1 MKSRDLIATAATA
14 LQANPLR
21 SILTTLGIVI
31 GCGSVI
37 AMAAIGAGAEARI
50 TEMIDR
56 MGSNLIMVLPGS
68 GISRGASMGGESK
81 QSLTQRDVDGI
92 REEAQYVAQISGSI
106 SSSVQIIAAGKNWR
120 TRTSGVEKGYL
131 AINKWVI
138 ELGREISEEEYALGR
153 KVVVLGASV
162 SKNIFDDQDPIGS
175 TVRINRIPFT
185 VIGVLE
191 AKGQGF
197 GGRDL
202 DDETF
207 VPLKTMRQRLAGKK
221 RGRSGHIQRM
231 HIEASSAETL
241 TETEREV
248 EQILR
253 RLHEIKEGDKDDFRI
268 RNLAQMVTTR
278 TDTIR
283 TMTLLL
289 ASVAAISLLVGG
301 IGIMNIML
309 VTVTERTREIGLR
322 MALGAKRSQIRWQF
336 LTESVILSL
345 SGGTIGVGLG
355 FGASYFLQGIDF
367 IEIIHQPRAIGLA
380 VLVSMGVGIVFGFYP
395 AHRASLMTPVE
406 ALRSD

>member
-14 LQANPLR
+14 LKANPLR

-68 GISRGASMGGESK
+68 GFSRGASMGGESK

-106 SSSVQIIAAGKNWR
+106 TSSVQIIAAGKNWR

-175 TVRINRIPFT
+175 TLRINRIPFT

-197 GGRDL
+197 GGSDL
-202 DDETF
+202 DDVTF

-221 RGRSGHIQRM
+221 RGRSGQIQRM
-231 HIEASSAETL
+231 HIQASSA
-241 TETEREV
+241 
-248 EQILR
+248 
-253 RLHEIKEGDKDDFRI
+253 
-268 RNLAQMVTTR
+268 
-278 TDTIR
+278 
-283 TMTLLL
+283 
-289 ASVAAISLLVGG
+289 
-301 IGIMNIML
+301 
-309 VTVTERTREIGLR
+309 
-322 MALGAKRSQIRWQF
+322 
-336 LTESVILSL
+336 
-345 SGGTIGVGLG
+345 
-355 FGASYFLQGIDF
+355 
-367 IEIIHQPRAIGLA
+367 
-380 VLVSMGVGIVFGFYP
+380 
-395 AHRASLMTPVE
+395 
-406 ALRSD
+406 